1 MSSVV
6 RRSVFMW
13 KRLHKSNN
21 FKPHNVVNG
30 VFAEA
35 TYLAGWLV
43 VWRVGWGYVNSCGR
57 KKTAQHL

>member
-1 MSSVV
+1 
-6 RRSVFMW
+6 MW

-21 FKPHNVVNG
+21 FKPRNVVNG

-43 VWRVGWGYVNSCGR
+43 VWRVGWGYVNNCGR